1 MTIQIPP
8 RLREGLKDRRWRLEN
23 LYYIKDKY
31 GRKIKFKLNWAQKEL
46 LDGLHPLVIIPKARQ
61 LGITTF
67 FCILF
72 LDHCLF
78 NRNIN
83 AAIIADR
90 YVSAKSI
97 FQDKVKFAY
106 DNLHPLI
113 KIIVPAFR
121 DSANEMRFGS
131 GSIFKVSTS
140 LRSGTNQLLHISE
153 FGKICRQF
161 PHKANEII
169 TGALNTVAAGQFIAI
184 ESTAEGRAGHF
195 AEMVRVAQAKQ
206 IKGEKLGQ
214 MDYKLFFFPWYREIA
229 YRLDKEQ

>member
-8 RLREGLKDRRWRLEN
+8 KLREGLKDRRWRLEN
-23 LYYIKDKY
+23 LYWIKDKE
-31 GRKIKFKLNWAQKEL
+31 GRRVKFKLNWAQQEL
-46 LDGLHPLVIIPKARQ
+46 LDNLHNLVIIPKARQ

-72 LDHCLF
+72 LDHCLW

-140 LRSGTNQLLHISE
+140 LRSGTCQLLHISE

-169 TGALNTVAAGQFIAI
+169 TGALNTVAKGQFIAI
-184 ESTAEGRAGHF
+184 ESTAEGRGGHF

-206 IKGEKLGQ
+206 LKDETITD
-214 MDYKLFFFPWYREIA
+214 MDYKLFFFPWWKHNEYRIDE
-229 YRLDKEQ
+229 KQ